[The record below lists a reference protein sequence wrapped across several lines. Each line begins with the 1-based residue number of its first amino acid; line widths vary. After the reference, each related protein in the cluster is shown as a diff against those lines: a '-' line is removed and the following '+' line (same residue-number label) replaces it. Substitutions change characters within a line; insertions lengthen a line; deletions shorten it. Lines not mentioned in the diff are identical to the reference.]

1 MLDGTNFILYSFNHT
16 RPVLLNDL
24 VSTIEI
30 CFAYEFLFTYEFLI
44 LTFNIYM
51 IYIHLTFLHT
61 CLLDQCLRMAC
72 DETKLIKYFLI
83 E

>member
-24 VSTIEI
+24 
-30 CFAYEFLFTYEFLI
+30 I
-44 LTFNIYM
+44 LPYNIDM

-61 CLLDQCLRMAC
+61 CLLDQCLRVAC
-72 DETKLIKYFLI
+72 DETKLIKYFFI